1 MDVSEAGGTG
11 QVEDDGAGCGWVAA
25 DTAAVGA
32 VQRVV
37 LVFGVQGLAGDAAQ
51 FTQGGNGWRG
61 LARDFCDDALE
72 GRRDWVGGDG
82 EVEVI
87 GEAAEAMMEHIEVA
101 KGVGLFDGTEPI
113 AAYGVG
119 GLEGVDV

>member
-1 MDVSEAGGTG
+1 M
-11 QVEDDGAGCGWVAA
+11 
-25 DTAAVGA
+25 
-32 VQRVV
+32 V
-37 LVFGVQGLAGDAAQ
+37 LVFGIQGLASDAAQ

-82 EVEVI
+82 AIEVV
-87 GEAAEAMMEHIEVA
+87 GEAAEATMEHIEVSES
-101 KGVGLFDGTEPI
+101 VRSFDGPEPI

-119 GLEGVDV
+119 GFKGVDV